1 MAYTTRTLR
10 DTDFET
16 VVHTTITGTNAT
28 ALKVVDASALS
39 GAATDPRLAIVSCTW
54 SVSSILEVEFDATSN
69 VTALSLQGNGN
80 FNIGSQQLPPITNN
94 AGSGITGDIFL
105 ENDAACVGFIIMKL
119 RKVSGY
125 DNINTPA

>member
-1 MAYTTRTLR
+1 MAYTVRNLK

-16 VVHTTITGTNAT
+16 VVHVTITGTNGT
-28 ALKVVDASALS
+28 ALKVVDASTLA
-39 GAATDPRLAIVSCTW
+39 GASTDPRLSIVSCTW
-54 SVSSILEVEFDATSN
+54 SVSSTLEVEFDATSN
-69 VTALSLQGNGN
+69 VTALTLNGNGN

-105 ENDAACVGFIIMKL
+105 ENDAACVGFIILKL

-125 DNINTPA
+125 DNIT

>member
-1 MAYTTRTLR
+1 MAYTTRTLK

-16 VVHTTITGTNAT
+16 VVHTTITGTNGT
-28 ALKVVDASALS
+28 ALIVIDASTLA
-39 GAATDPRLAIVSCTW
+39 GASTDPRLSIVSCTW
-54 SVSSILEVEFDATSN
+54 SVSSTLEVEFDATSN
-69 VTALSLQGNGN
+69 VTALTLNGNGN

-105 ENDAACVGFIIMKL
+105 ENDAACVGFIILKL

-125 DNINTPA
+125 DNIT

>member
-94 AGSGITGDIFL
+94 AGSGISGDIHM
-105 ENDAACVGFIIMKL
+105 ENDAACVGYVIMKL

-125 DNINTPA
+125 NNIT

>member
-16 VVHTTITGTNAT
+16 VVHTTITGTNGT
-28 ALKVVDASALS
+28 ALKVVDASTLA

-54 SVSSILEVEFDATSN
+54 SVSSTLEVEFHATSN
-69 VTALSLQGNGN
+69 VTALTLNGNGN
-80 FNIGSQQLPPITNN
+80 FNIPQLNPPITNN

-105 ENDAACVGFIIMKL
+105 ENDAACVGFIILKL

-125 DNINTPA
+125 DNLT